1 MGVIRICKECGNEYY
16 FTGGMNFCKPV
27 CKSIW
32 NKVRDIETK
41 KRRMERNKTYQDYLM
56 GEF

>member
-16 FTGGMNFCKPV
+16 FTGGVNFCKPV
-27 CKSIW
+27 CKGIW

-41 KRRMERNKTYQDYLM
+41 KRRKERNKTY
-56 GEF
+56 